1 MNKNIYLIGMMGS
14 GKSTISKDLSK
25 KLKYKCL
32 DTDELI
38 VEKSKFKSIP
48 EIFEKK
54 GESYFR
60 KLEAKSLNYFEN
72 KKEYVVATGG
82 GIILDKKNVEKM
94 KKNGII
100 IYLYASIKIL
110 AKRIKVSKGRPL
122 LEKSN
127 IENKLTDIF
136 DKRQSK
142 YKEASDLK
150 IDTNKLNKI
159 ETVNEIIKK
168 VEENYE
174 NFNC

>member
-32 DTDELI
+32 DTDQLI
-38 VEKSKFKSIP
+38 VKDSKFKSIP

-60 KLEAKSLNYFEN
+60 KLESKSLNYFDD

-82 GIILDKKNVEKM
+82 GIILNKKNVKKM

-100 IYLYASIKIL
+100 IYLYASIKTL

-122 LEKSN
+122 LEKNN
-127 IENKLTDIF
+127 IENKLTNIF
-136 DKRQSK
+136 NDRKLK
-142 YKEASDLK
+142 YIQASDIK
-150 IDTNKLNKI
+150 VDTNKLNKK
-159 ETVNEIIKK
+159 ETVDKIIEIL
-168 VEENYE
+168 EDSYEDFNY
-174 NFNC
+174 